1 MDLPTLV
8 STVSITLACILIAVL
23 APLGRLDLPVPTQG
37 RLAIPVMAGAV
48 AVAGLP
54 FAIAFLRR
62 GSTKYL
68 RLAPDGFEIAEGI
81 RQQAGDWVNV
91 VDVSNAAPEKP
102 PVTVGSIVL
111 LMSDGRVHSFAAGG
125 CTPDGTALRDLVRYY
140 WQRSE
145 DRAELADGRAVKRLT
160 DLVAR

>member
-1 MDLPTLV
+1 
-8 STVSITLACILIAVL
+8 
-23 APLGRLDLPVPTQG
+23 
-37 RLAIPVMAGAV
+37 
-48 AVAGLP
+48 
-54 FAIAFLRR
+54 
-62 GSTKYL
+62 
-68 RLAPDGFEIAEGI
+68 
-81 RQQAGDWVNV
+81 
-91 VDVSNAAPEKP
+91 
-102 PVTVGSIVL
+102 VGSIVL